1 MQKAQREKGKSNSVK
16 SLSNV
21 LYHQKL
27 TRCKKGIIDSKAN
40 FMSTLSKKVDQATLS
55 SWVILNLLMFSYVES
70 KVFFFLFSIN
80 TRTLERPH

>member
-16 SLSNV
+16 TLTNV

-27 TRCKKGIIDSKAN
+27 TRCKKGIIDSKEN

-55 SWVILNLLMFSYVES
+55 NWVILNFLMLSYSES
-70 KVFFFLFSIN
+70 KVVVFFFFSLF
-80 TRTLERPH
+80 L